1 MYTQMHTQPVKLEG
15 RSQVPW
21 DVCFTL
27 AVLRL
32 VDSFS
37 ECLHCYRGV
46 RVARA
51 ICPPCLVPM
60 SHAGYFPSWNGT
72 TTTILNGAPN
82 GVSSTGFGIASV
94 ELDVIQCWVGEHTA
108 LPLVMRF
115 LPLDLVYVHNLSQ
128 IFRTIIHMSCLCGA
142 GSTGASVSRTPQSG
156 RRHGGPCARRP
167 RRLRRLC
174 ASPCP
179 DCSRELLQRRL
190 RHGAWRLCLYCSGQ
204 CVLEC
209 AHRGESSR
217 WVIGSSLA
225 QWYVQPTSPTVLERM
240 SPTEDYIRALFNL
253 ITGEIRGQ
261 LTLFS
266 GSAYLSPYQLPTP
279 IQSSTSGVGSV
290 AMLSWSALAVSLSLN
305 GVVSQTGAS
314 LMSGGSFAVYRST
327 HA

>member
-1 MYTQMHTQPVKLEG
+1 
-15 RSQVPW
+15 
-21 DVCFTL
+21 
-27 AVLRL
+27 
-32 VDSFS
+32 
-37 ECLHCYRGV
+37 
-46 RVARA
+46 
-51 ICPPCLVPM
+51 
-60 SHAGYFPSWNGT
+60 
-72 TTTILNGAPN
+72 
-82 GVSSTGFGIASV
+82 
-94 ELDVIQCWVGEHTA
+94 
-108 LPLVMRF
+108 
-115 LPLDLVYVHNLSQ
+115 
-128 IFRTIIHMSCLCGA
+128 MSCLCGA
-142 GSTGASVSRTPQSG
+142 GSAGASVSRTPQSG
-156 RRHGGPCARRP
+156 RRHGGPCARWP

-179 DCSRELLQRRL
+179 DCGRELLQRRL
-190 RHGAWRLCLYCSGQ
+190 RHGAWRLCLHSSGQ

-240 SPTEDYIRALFNL
+240 MKIRALFNP

-261 LTLFS
+261 LSLFS

-279 IQSSTSGVGSV
+279 IQSSASGVGSV

-314 LMSGGSFAVYRST
+314 LMSGGSFPLYRST